1 MNGQSGS
8 TPSYNVTI
16 TATPSATN
24 YTVGDSVTLI
34 CMVDP
39 PIASTSVIV
48 TYLWQCDGC
57 FADGDTDM
65 VIMRTLTDM
74 DTSMIDCSAIVDGV
88 NFTNDEPFDL
98 QVTQGMAI
106 LTTCV

>member
-1 MNGQSGS
+1 MNGQSGR
-8 TPSYNVTI
+8 TLLYNVTI
-16 TATPSATN
+16 TATPSTTN

-39 PIASTSVIV
+39 PIASTSVTV

-65 VIMRTLTDM
+65 VIMSTLTDM

-88 NFTNDEPFDL
+88 NFTTDIPFSL
-98 QVTQGMAI
+98 QVTQGTTI
-106 LTTCV
+106 LTICV

>member
-16 TATPSATN
+16 TATPSTTN

-48 TYLWQCDGC
+48 TYSWQCDGC

-74 DTSMIDCSAIVDGV
+74 DTSMINCSATVDGV
-88 NFTNDEPFDL
+88 NFTTDEPFDL

>member
-1 MNGQSGS
+1 MNGQGGS
-8 TPSYNVTI
+8 TPSYDVTI
-16 TATPSATN
+16 TTTPNTTN
-24 YTVGDSVTLI
+24 YTVGDPVTLI
-34 CMVDP
+34 CLVEP

-88 NFTNDEPFDL
+88 NFTTDEPFNL
-98 QVTQGMAI
+98 QVIQGMAI
-106 LTTCV
+106 LTICG